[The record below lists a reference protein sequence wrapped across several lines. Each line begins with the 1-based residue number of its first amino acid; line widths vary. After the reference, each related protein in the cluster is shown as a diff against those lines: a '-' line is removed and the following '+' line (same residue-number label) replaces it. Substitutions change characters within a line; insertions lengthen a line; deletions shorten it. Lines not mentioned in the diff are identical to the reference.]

1 MLAFNKPWESYEK
14 FLVIKKPQKEH
25 HLISKTF
32 RLYKGLYN
40 FHRQFLIL

>member
-14 FLVIKKPQKEH
+14 FLVIKKPKKEH
-25 HLISKTF
+25 LVDIQNTSGF
-32 RLYKGLYN
+32 YN